1 MTDTARD
8 AAVFRD
14 HDTGVVEEF
23 HADGANVGGLLEG
36 RDLLLLTTTG
46 SKTRLQR
53 VSPLAYF
60 TVDGMLLVVG
70 SFDGNDVDPGWV
82 HNLRADPR
90 ARVDLGTHAYDV
102 VARDLPRRERDA
114 SYPRI
119 VALEP
124 GFGAYEKR
132 ANRIIP
138 LFELQQDTRQDDR
151 RCADEQPR
159 LGAAT

>member
-1 MTDTARD
+1 
-8 AAVFRD
+8 
-14 HDTGVVEEF
+14 
-23 HADGANVGGLLEG
+23 
-36 RDLLLLTTTG
+36 
-46 SKTRLQR
+46 

>member
-8 AAVFRD
+8 AAFFRD
-14 HDTGVVEEF
+14 HDKGVVEEF
-23 HADGANVGGLLEG
+23 HANGGNVGGVFEG
-36 RDLLLLTTTG
+36 RDLLLPTTTG
-46 SKTRLQR
+46 SKTGLQR

-60 TVDGMLLVVG
+60 TVDGMWLVVG

-82 HNLRADPR
+82 HDLRADSR

-102 VARDLPRRERDA
+102 VARELPRRERDA
-114 SYPRI
+114 SYPSI

-124 GFGAYEKR
+124 GFGVYQER

-138 LFELQQDTRQDDR
+138 LFELQQVTHRGDGRCDD
-151 RCADEQPR
+151 EEPR
-159 LGAAT
+159 VGAAT